1 MAQDDNYLLNKFK
14 DKTLTIGDALTV
26 DAITNKTIDKR
37 LGRVKDPDAKRTSL
51 KNTLT
56 KLGYPMDTPYTTV
69 NSLEFLKK
77 LDTEGTNGP
86 FRNLKTV
93 EIALAN
99 LGAVNLLPDGSSAF
113 DNYNNTFV
121 GSSGRANAMQK
132 TGQLENNKQP
142 RKSRA
147 FDKIPAGKVAF
158 PNIISSINNIN
169 DPDVKGLIFLNAM
182 IPHRPGEIANL
193 KLNEID
199 FNRGFIGG
207 DAKLQKG
214 DVGFRVTKN
223 RNSVDVPEWLTE
235 WLKTERDRTLARNP
249 NAKFLF
255 NPPEGSKSN
264 LVDLA
269 RAEIQKKGGLADL
282 FKSEETLLGRNIKG
296 LKDLQ
301 KIIPS
306 ILATELKQKDA
317 AKALLGHTTFDG
329 FANSMADMSD
339 TYYLS
344 PVDTIDESKSKAALK
359 VLHSG
364 YAEVLGLESLNELP
378 AKAGYSVPTLTEEG
392 TPKYLIIQ
400 KGQKDKGFLASKQ
413 NNVMTPVDKEQAA
426 LSLKESK
433 AQSQA
438 NIAKLGKQQQ
448 TDWKQILELEK
459 ENIQADLELEPERI
473 EAENVKTELR
483 QKNRAAKIEQKKKE
497 SVALRKE
504 KIEAAKQKLR
514 DMKTKGIRV
523 FGSGVKSVGIGP
535 VGTLTT
541 AAVGS
546 LIAPD
551 LFAETMQKNK
561 IAEMEKSNGL
571 GTLFR
576 KGMVAT
582 GEGISKLTDSDFTG
596 REIASGVETAARIV
610 DPGIELAGDFLT
622 SSFLTKDAGEGSDYT
637 KDVKPAASQEEM
649 MRPIQNPQ
657 LQAVADDE
665 RQLQEQINMK
675 NLTQDFRSEAERKSG
690 LSLEDQMKILQQQ
703 QGGANYAR

>member
-1 MAQDDNYLLNKFK
+1 
-14 DKTLTIGDALTV
+14 
-26 DAITNKTIDKR
+26 
-37 LGRVKDPDAKRTSL
+37 
-51 KNTLT
+51 
-56 KLGYPMDTPYTTV
+56 
-69 NSLEFLKK
+69 
-77 LDTEGTNGP
+77 
-86 FRNLKTV
+86 
-93 EIALAN
+93 
-99 LGAVNLLPDGSSAF
+99 
-113 DNYNNTFV
+113 
-121 GSSGRANAMQK
+121 
-132 TGQLENNKQP
+132 
-142 RKSRA
+142 
-147 FDKIPAGKVAF
+147 
-158 PNIISSINNIN
+158 
-169 DPDVKGLIFLNAM
+169 
-182 IPHRPGEIANL
+182 
-193 KLNEID
+193 
-199 FNRGFIGG
+199 
-207 DAKLQKG
+207 
-214 DVGFRVTKN
+214 
-223 RNSVDVPEWLTE
+223 
-235 WLKTERDRTLARNP
+235 
-249 NAKFLF
+249 
-255 NPPEGSKSN
+255 
-264 LVDLA
+264 
-269 RAEIQKKGGLADL
+269 
-282 FKSEETLLGRNIKG
+282 
-296 LKDLQ
+296 
-301 KIIPS
+301 
-306 ILATELKQKDA
+306 
-317 AKALLGHTTFDG
+317 
-329 FANSMADMSD
+329 MSD

-483 QKNRAAKIEQKKKE
+483 QKNRAEKIEQKKKE
-497 SVALRKE
+497 TIALRKE
-504 KIEAAKQKLR
+504 KIEDAKQKLR
-514 DMKTKGIRV
+514 EMKAKGIRV

-535 VGTLTT
+535 VGIGAT
-541 AAVGS
+541 AAIGS
-546 LIAPD
+546 VIAPD

-561 IAEMEKSNGL
+561 IAEMEKSNDL

-576 KGMVAT
+576 KGMIAT

-610 DPGIELAGDFLT
+610 DPGIELAGDFLA

-637 KDVKPAASQEEM
+637 KDVEPAASQEEM

-665 RQLQEQINMK
+665 RQLQEQMNMK

>member
-1 MAQDDNYLLNKFK
+1 MAQDDNYLLSKFK

-26 DAITNKTIDKR
+26 DAITVKTIDKR

-56 KLGYPMDTPYTTV
+56 KLGYPMDTPYTV
-69 NSLEFLKK
+69 INNPEFLKK
-77 LDTEGTNGP
+77 LDTVGTNSP

-99 LGAVNLLPDGSSAF
+99 LGVVNSLPDGSSSF
-113 DNYNNTFV
+113 GYNNTFV
-121 GSSGRANAMQK
+121 GSSGTANAMQDRD
-132 TGQLENNKQP
+132 QLKNNKQP
-142 RKSRA
+142 RRVRGFEKVPSG
-147 FDKIPAGKVAF
+147 KIAF
-158 PNIISSINNIN
+158 PNIISAINNIS
-169 DPDVKGLIFLNAM
+169 DPDVKGLVFLNAM
-182 IPHRPGEIANL
+182 IPNRPGEIANL
-193 KLNEID
+193 KLDEID
-199 FNRGFIGG
+199 FDRGFIGG

-223 RNSVDVPEWLTE
+223 RNSVDVPEWLRE
-235 WLKTERDRTLARNP
+235 WLKTERDRTLAKDP

-255 NPPEGSKSN
+255 NPPKGSESN

-269 RAEIQKKGGLADL
+269 RAEIQKKGGLTDL
-282 FKSEETLLGRNIKG
+282 FKSERSVLGRDIKG

-306 ILATELKQKDA
+306 ILASELKQKDA

-329 FANSMADMSD
+329 FANSMADISD
-339 TYYLS
+339 KHYLT
-344 PVDTIDESKSKAALK
+344 PVDIAGESKSKAALN

-364 YAEVLGLESLNELP
+364 YAEVLGLKSLNELP
-378 AKAGYSVPTLTEEG
+378 AKVGYSVPTLIEEG
-392 TPKYLIIQ
+392 SVKYPIIQ
-400 KGQKDKGFLASKQ
+400 KGQKDKGFLASKE

-448 TDWKQILELEK
+448 VDWKELLELEK
-459 ENIQADLELEPERI
+459 ENIQTDVDLEPERI

-483 QKNRAAKIEQKKKE
+483 QKNRVAKIEQKKKE
-497 SVALRKE
+497 TIALRKE
-504 KIEAAKQKLR
+504 KIEDAKQKLR
-514 DMKTKGIRV
+514 EMKAKGIRV

-535 VGTLTT
+535 VGIGAT
-541 AAVGS
+541 AAIGS
-546 LIAPD
+546 VIAPD

-561 IAEMEKSNGL
+561 IAEMEKSNDL

-576 KGMVAT
+576 KGMIAT

-610 DPGIELAGDFLT
+610 DPGIQLAGDFLA

-637 KDVKPAASQEEM
+637 KDVEPAASQEEM

-665 RQLQEQINMK
+665 RQLQEQMNMK

>member
-1 MAQDDNYLLNKFK
+1 MAQDDSYLLSKFK
-14 DKTLTIGDALTV
+14 DKTLTLGDALTV
-26 DAITNKTIDKR
+26 DAITVKTIN
-37 LGRVKDPDAKRTSL
+37 KRTGEVDRPDSKRDGL
-51 KNTLT
+51 KSILT
-56 KLGYPMDTPYTTV
+56 KLGYSMDTPYTVV
-69 NSLEFLKK
+69 NTPEFLKK
-77 LDTEGTNGP
+77 LDSGGTNSP
-86 FRNLKTV
+86 FRSLKTV

-99 LGAVNLLPDGSSAF
+99 LGVVNPLADGSSSFA
-113 DNYNNTFV
+113 YNNTFV
-121 GSSGRANAMQK
+121 GSSGKANAMQN
-132 TGQLENNKQP
+132 TDQLKNNKQP

-147 FDKIPAGKVAF
+147 FEKIPAGKVAF
-158 PNIISSINNIN
+158 PSIIAAINNIS

-182 IPHRPGEIANL
+182 IPNRPGEIANL
-193 KLNEID
+193 KLDEID
-199 FNRGFIGG
+199 FDRGFIGG
-207 DAKLQKG
+207 DANLQKG

-223 RNSVDVPEWLTE
+223 RNSVDVPEWLRE

-255 NPPEGSKSN
+255 NPPDGSDSN

-269 RAEIQKKGGLADL
+269 RKEIQKPGGLTDL
-282 FKSEETLLGRNIKG
+282 FKSEKTLLGRDIKG

-317 AKALLGHTTFDG
+317 AKALLGHTTFEG

-339 TYYLS
+339 RYYLS

-364 YAEVLGLESLNELP
+364 YAEVLGLKSLNELP
-378 AKAGYSVPTLTEEG
+378 AKAGYSVPTLIEEG
-392 TPKYLIIQ
+392 SVKYPIIQ
-400 KGQKDKGFLASKQ
+400 KGQKDKGFLAPTQ

-438 NIAKLGKQQQ
+438 NIAKLGKQEQV
-448 TDWKQILELEK
+448 DWKQLLELEK
-459 ENIQADLELEPERI
+459 ENIQTDVDLESERI
-473 EAENVKTELR
+473 EADSVKKELR
-483 QKNRAAKIEQKKKE
+483 QTNNAEKIEQKKKE

-504 KIEAAKQKLR
+504 KIEDAKQKLR

-523 FGSGVKSVGIGP
+523 FGSGVKSIGP
-535 VGTLTT
+535 VGIGVT

-546 LIAPD
+546 VIAPD
-551 LFAETMQKNK
+551 LFAQTMQKNK
-561 IAEMEKSNGL
+561 IAEMEESNNF

-582 GEGISKLTDSDFTG
+582 GEGVAGLTNSDYTG

-622 SSFLTKDAGEGSDYT
+622 SSFLSKDAGEGSDYT
-637 KDVKPAASQEEM
+637 KDIKPAASQEEM

-665 RQLQEQINMK
+665 KIIQEQM
-675 NLTQDFRSEAERKSG
+675 NLKKQSEDFRSEAERKKG

-703 QGGANYAR
+703 QPGDNYARQ

>member
-1 MAQDDNYLLNKFK
+1 MAQDDNYLLSKFK

-26 DAITNKTIDKR
+26 DAITVKTIDKR
-37 LGRVKDPDAKRTSL
+37 LGKVKDPDAKRVSL

-69 NSLEFLKK
+69 NTPEFLKK
-77 LDTEGTNGP
+77 LDSAGTNGP

-99 LGAVNLLPDGSSAF
+99 LGAVNLLPDGSSPF
-113 DNYNNTFV
+113 NSYNNTFV
-121 GSSGRANAMQK
+121 GTSGRANAMQR

-158 PNIISSINNIN
+158 PNIILAINNIS

-223 RNSVDVPEWLTE
+223 RNSVDVPEWLRE
-235 WLKTERDRTLARNP
+235 WLKTERDRTLARDP

-255 NPPEGSKSN
+255 NPPKGSESN

-329 FANSMADMSD
+329 FANSMADISD
-339 TYYLS
+339 KHYLT
-344 PVDTIDESKSKAALK
+344 PVDIAGESKSKAALK

-364 YAEVLGLESLNELP
+364 YAEILGLESLNELP
-378 AKAGYSVPTLTEEG
+378 AKAGYSVPTLTGEG
-392 TPKYLIIQ
+392 TTKYPIIQ

-413 NNVMTPVDKEQAA
+413 VMTPVDKEQAA

-433 AQSQA
+433 AQSKA
-438 NIAKLGKQQQ
+438 NIAKFGKQEQ
-448 TDWKQILELEK
+448 TDWKQILELER

-483 QKNRAAKIEQKKKE
+483 QKNRAEKIEQKKKE
-497 SVALRKE
+497 TIALRKE
-504 KIEAAKQKLR
+504 KIEDAKQKLR
-514 DMKTKGIRV
+514 EMKAKGIRV

-535 VGTLTT
+535 VGIGAT
-541 AAVGS
+541 AAIGS
-546 LIAPD
+546 VIAPD

-561 IAEMEKSNGL
+561 IAEMEKSNDL

-576 KGMVAT
+576 KGMIAT

-610 DPGIELAGDFLT
+610 DPGIELAGDFLA

-637 KDVKPAASQEEM
+637 KDVEPAASQEEM

-665 RQLQEQINMK
+665 RQLQEQMNMK

>member
-56 KLGYPMDTPYTTV
+56 KLGYPMDTPYTVINTP
-69 NSLEFLKK
+69 EFLKK
-77 LDTEGTNGP
+77 LDTVGTNSP

-99 LGAVNLLPDGSSAF
+99 LGVSNPLANGRSAF
-113 DNYNNTFV
+113 DTYNNTFV
-121 GSSGRANAMQK
+121 GSLGTANGMQARD
-132 TGQLENNKQP
+132 QLKNNKQP
-142 RKSRA
+142 RRVRGFEKVPSG
-147 FDKIPAGKVAF
+147 KIAF
-158 PNIISSINNIN
+158 PNIISAINNIS
-169 DPDVKGLIFLNAM
+169 DPDVKGLVFLNAM
-182 IPHRPGEIANL
+182 IPNRPGEIANL
-193 KLNEID
+193 KLDEID
-199 FNRGFIGG
+199 FDRGFIGG

-223 RNSVDVPEWLTE
+223 RNSVDVPEWLRE
-235 WLKTERDRTLARNP
+235 WLKTERDRTLAKDP

-255 NPPEGSKSN
+255 NPPKGSESN

-282 FKSEETLLGRNIKG
+282 FKSERSVLGRDVKG

-306 ILATELKQKDA
+306 ILASELKQKDA

-329 FANSMADMSD
+329 FANSMADISD
-339 TYYLS
+339 KHYLT
-344 PVDTIDESKSKAALK
+344 PVDIAGESKSKAALN

-364 YAEVLGLESLNELP
+364 YAEVLGLKSLNELP
-378 AKAGYSVPTLTEEG
+378 AKVGYSVPTLIQEG
-392 TPKYLIIQ
+392 SVKYPIIQ
-400 KGQKDKGFLASKQ
+400 KGQKDKGFLAPKQ
-413 NNVMTPVDKEQAA
+413 NNVMTLVDKEQAA
-426 LSLKESK
+426 LSLEESK

-438 NIAKLGKQQQ
+438 NIAKLGKQEQV
-448 TDWKQILELEK
+448 DWKELLKLEK
-459 ENIQADLELEPERI
+459 ENIEIDVELEPKRI
-473 EAENVKTELR
+473 EAENVKKDLR
-483 QKNRAAKIEQKKKE
+483 QENRAAKIEQNKKE

-504 KIEAAKQKLR
+504 KVEAAKQKLR

-523 FGSGVKSVGIGP
+523 FGSGVKSIGPMGIG
-535 VGTLTT
+535 VT
-541 AAVGS
+541 AAIGS
-546 LIAPD
+546 VVAPD
-551 LFAETMQKNK
+551 LFAQTMQKNK
-561 IAEMEKSNGL
+561 IAEMETSNDF
-571 GTLFR
+571 GTLLR

-582 GEGISKLTDSDFTG
+582 GEGVSKLTDSDYTG

-610 DPGIELAGDFLT
+610 DPGIELAGDFLA
-622 SSFLTKDAGEGSDYT
+622 SSFLTKDAGEGSDYI
-637 KDVKPAASQEEM
+637 KDVKPAVSQEEM

-665 RQLQEQINMK
+665 RAVQEQMNMQ
-675 NLTQDFRSEAERKSG
+675 NLTQNFRSEAERKSD

-703 QGGANYAR
+703 GGANYAR